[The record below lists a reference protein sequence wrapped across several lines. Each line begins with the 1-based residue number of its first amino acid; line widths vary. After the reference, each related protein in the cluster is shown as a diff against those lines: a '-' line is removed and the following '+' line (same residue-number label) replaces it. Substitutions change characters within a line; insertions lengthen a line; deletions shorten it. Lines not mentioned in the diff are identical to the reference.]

1 MDNRDV
7 LENFEKTES
16 AAPRAKRRILKI
28 LPPFIFTV
36 AITLMVMYQYREQNA
51 AERSSGSPYYQNL
64 LQAPAFAKR
73 GFDRHTLLEVPTEGV
88 GGWVR
93 FDYPPYRIIDSGLPG
108 LPERPFLSP
117 FGREAE
123 DFTIAILFEM
133 DEQTMRVIREQRD
146 DMQALPGIFLAC
158 IGENWEIYLNGYL
171 IESQLHLDE
180 AGEIASRRTWRNV
193 YFPFETRFFRPG
205 TNVLSLRIVGDPAYD
220 ATGLYYASRY
230 YLDDYQIIEGRQ
242 HHFFLIALCGIFVF
256 AGFYYLALFLSIRK
270 KEELF
275 NLFFSI
281 FSFLLCVYA
290 MARNGMVN
298 YLTPDSD
305 ISIRLEYGAIFM
317 MLPVFGLFIE
327 NMGWRKITRP
337 TWVFLAFCSL
347 LAVAQAAFGGQ
358 FGDELL
364 ALWNIA
370 ALLYLTY
377 MVVFDV
383 IIFYVKNRRSENYD
397 EHFDNILFGAALVYG
412 CGMYDLVNV
421 IVLAAPIS
429 IFVYSIA
436 VMHIGVTFSLSQR
449 FAAMY
454 RGLQTANIRLETAVS
469 ERTAE
474 LEKQTVAAQRAS
486 QAKSDFLADMSHEIR
501 TPMNAIIGIAQIG
514 LQRGNLDSEQREAM
528 ERIYNAGSSLLGIIN
543 SILDLSKIET
553 GNLELS
559 PAEYELPSLINDV
572 TQINAVRIGA
582 KPIEFRIEA
591 DERLPMRLYGDE
603 LRLKQV
609 LNNLLSNAIKYTA
622 SGYVKLAVSHSGAGE
637 DVLLTFMVEDS
648 GQGLKPEDQ
657 EQLFSKYLRFNV
669 EENRSTEGT
678 GIGLTITRSL
688 VQMMAGNITVASEY
702 GKGSV
707 FTVTVR
713 QKALAGETIGRECA
727 ERLRSLTFADSKH
740 LQGLQ
745 ISHRPLPGAKILVVD
760 DVETNL
766 YVAEGLLAPYQMA
779 VETAASGF
787 EAIERV
793 GAGHGYDIIFM
804 DHMMP
809 LMDGIETT
817 RKLRE
822 LGYEGVIVALTA
834 NALVGA
840 AETFKQNGFDD
851 FISKP
856 IDVEQLD
863 DCLNRYIRHHGTG
876 GAAIAPRP
884 LADPR
889 AKLREV
895 FCRDAEKA
903 AIALLEAAADGDWRL
918 FATTAHGIKS
928 ALANIGEKR
937 LSEAAASLEQ
947 AGRENERDYIA
958 ANVEA
963 FVSELT
969 TLVKSLAPDQ
979 ADAGAAAAEAN
990 ITEDRAYLAEQ
1001 LTLLAAAC
1009 EAYDDSAAYAALDR
1023 LDKKSWKKET
1033 TKILAEI
1040 RNNLFANSDFEGAG
1054 QLAEELLGG

>member
-1 MDNRDV
+1 MDNK
-7 LENFEKTES
+7 EAIEKTES
-16 AAPRAKRRILKI
+16 EPAAPRSPRKILKI
-28 LPPFIFTV
+28 LPPLIFTV
-36 AITLMVMYQYREQNA
+36 AISLMVMYQYREQYA
-51 AERSSGSPYYQNL
+51 AERSSGSPFYQNL
-64 LQAPAFAKR
+64 LTTPAYAKR
-73 GFDRHTLLEVPTEGV
+73 GFDRHTLLDVPTEGV

-93 FDYPPYRIIDSGLPG
+93 FDYPPYRIMDAELPD

-117 FGREAE
+117 FGRATEE
-123 DFTIAILFEM
+123 FTIAILFEM
-133 DEQTMRVIREQRD
+133 DEQTMRLVREQRND
-146 DMQALPGIFLAC
+146 QQILPGLFLAC

-171 IESQLHLDE
+171 IESQMHVDE
-180 AGEIASRRTWRNV
+180 AGEIITRRTWRNV

-205 TNVLSLRIVGDPAYD
+205 TNILTLRIVGDPTYD

-230 YLDDYQIIEGRQ
+230 YIDDYQIIEARQ
-242 HHFFLIALCGIFVF
+242 HHFFLIALCGIFAF

-281 FSFLLCVYA
+281 FSFLLCLYA

-337 TWVFLAFCSL
+337 TGIFLGFCGVL
-347 LAVAQAAFGGQ
+347 TVAQAFFGAQ

-364 ALWNIA
+364 AVWNVA

-377 MVVFDV
+377 LVVFDV
-383 IIFYVKNRRSENYD
+383 VVFYVRSHRQGAGGYD
-397 EHFDNILFGAALVYG
+397 EYFDNILFGAALVYG
-412 CGMYDLVNV
+412 CGIYDLVNV
-421 IVLAAPIS
+421 IMLAAPFS
-429 IFVYSIA
+429 IFIYSIA
-436 VMHIGVTFSLSQR
+436 VMHISVTFSLSQR

-474 LEKQTVAAQRAS
+474 LEKQTVAALRAS

-501 TPMNAIIGIAQIG
+501 TPMNAIIGIAQIVLQKGG
-514 LQRGNLDSEQREAM
+514 LAAEQREAL
-528 ERIYNAGSSLLGIIN
+528 ERIYSAGSNLLGIIN

-553 GNLELS
+553 GNLELN

-572 TQINAVRIGA
+572 AQINVVRIGA
-582 KPIEFRIEA
+582 KPIEFRIEVS
-591 DERLPMRLYGDE
+591 EQLPLCLYGDE
-603 LRLKQV
+603 LRLKQI

-622 SGYVKLAVSHSGAGE
+622 AGYVKLAVSHSGAGE
-637 DVLLTFMVEDS
+637 GVFLTFAVEDS

-657 EQLFSKYLRFNV
+657 ERLFSKYLRFNV
-669 EENRSTEGT
+669 DENRSTEGT

-688 VQMMAGNITVASEY
+688 VQMMAGTITVASEY
-702 GKGSV
+702 GKGST
-707 FTVTVR
+707 FTVTVQ
-713 QKALAGETIGRECA
+713 QKALSGESIGLECA
-727 ERLRSLTFADSKH
+727 ERLHSLSFADNQH
-740 LQGLQ
+740 LQSLQ
-745 ISHRPLPGAKILVVD
+745 ITHRPLPEAKVLVVD

-779 VETAASGF
+779 VETATSGF

-793 GAGHGYDIIFM
+793 GAGHSYDIVFM

-840 AETFKQNGFDD
+840 AEMFKQNGFDD

-863 DCLNRYIRHHGTG
+863 ECLNRHVRHHGSG

-884 LADPR
+884 IADPR
-889 AKLREV
+889 AKLLEA
-895 FCRDAEKA
+895 FCRDATKA
-903 AIALLEAAADGDWRL
+903 ATDLREAAANSDWRL
-918 FATTAHGIKS
+918 FATAAHGMKS
-928 ALANIGEKR
+928 ALANISEKQ
-937 LSEAAASLEQ
+937 LSETAARLEQ
-947 AGRENERDYIA
+947 AGRESDRDYIVAKVESFA
-958 ANVEA
+958 A
-963 FVSELT
+963 ELT
-969 TLVKSLAPDQ
+969 ELVKTLTPAE
-979 ADAGAAAAEAN
+979 AAEATE
-990 ITEDRAYLAEQ
+990 IVEDRAYLAEQ
-1001 LTLLAAAC
+1001 LSLVVAAC
-1009 EAYDDSAAYAALDR
+1009 EAYDDNAAYAALDR
-1023 LDKKSWKKET
+1023 LSEKAWKKET
-1033 TKILAEI
+1033 ATILGEI
-1040 RNNLFANSDFEGAG
+1040 RNSLFANSDFEAAAKRAG
-1054 QLAEELLGG
+1054 ELSHK